1 MYNYGKDYLAV
12 NPIRA
17 HLYVHL
23 LHKYTYLRAL
33 SEGQG
38 SAFANCYAVYEK
50 GKTVAIY
57 HCSIKIISR
66 GKGRSA
72 VACAAYRSGTK
83 LTDLATGKVFD
94 YSNKPGVVFSEV
106 LLPENAPAVFAAD
119 RNILW
124 DAVESKETRSDAQLA
139 REVEVALPCEFTRQE
154 QIDTV
159 REYIMKNFVREGMC
173 ADWVLHDKGD
183 GNPHAHIMLTTRAFT
198 RNGKWADKQKS
209 IYKLDKNGQK
219 IPAIDPTTGQQKI
232 GARGRK
238 MWQRE
243 TVQANDWNDRSKAEE
258 WRAAWAAEC
267 NRRLDR
273 QHQIDH
279 RSYAR
284 QAVEQEPTIHEGYA
298 ARKMEREGRVSDR
311 CEINRETKAL
321 NEQYSRSLEVANGE
335 LYNATSERLRLYRD
349 VIRDLE
355 SESKGLSGA
364 IQQAEDAERALT
376 TPVERC
382 KPWERAKRKE
392 QAEQRENALQKRTEA
407 FAALYE
413 LGCATIEAAKSL
425 LQSILQRIRQLRQEQ
440 AELRADLERLGE
452 ELPIV
457 KHASDLLQ
465 PAASAEQ
472 IGVRE
477 RLQAIRQQREAE
489 RKAHAEWV
497 EQQRRANMQREQP
510 EPERSPQET
519 PDDAAAQQEQKVRSV
534 ADFASRYREK
544 SSLDAADRNLSRVL
558 RYFKAAMEDDDK
570 GAAHRYYEMT
580 AKREQDDREEE
591 R

>member
-1 MYNYGKDYLAV
+1 MTKHKNSAYNYGKDYLAA
-12 NPIRA
+12 NPIKA
-17 HLYVHL
+17 HLYAHL
-23 LHKYTYLRAL
+23 LCKYAYLRAL

-38 SAFANCYAVYEK
+38 SAFANRYAVYEK

-83 LTDLATGKVFD
+83 LTDLATGKIFD
-94 YSNKPGVVFSEV
+94 YSNKSGVVFSEV
-106 LLPENAPAVFAAD
+106 LLPENAPTIFAVD

-124 DAVESKETRSDAQLA
+124 DAVERKETHSAAQLA

-173 ADWVLHDKGD
+173 ADWALHDKGD
-183 GNPHAHIMLTTRAFT
+183 GNPHAHIMLTMRAIKP
-198 RNGKWADKQKS
+198 NGRWAEKS
-209 IYKLDKNGQK
+209 RTIYKLDPNGQK
-219 IPAIDPTTGQQKI
+219 IPVIDPTTGQQKI

-243 TVQANDWNDRSKAEE
+243 TVPANDWNDHSKAEK

-284 QAVEQEPTIHEGYA
+284 QAIEQEPTIHEGYA

-311 CEINRETKAL
+311 CEINRETKTL
-321 NEQYSRSLEVANGE
+321 NEQNSRSLEIANGE

-355 SESKGLSGA
+355 SESKELSGA
-364 IQQAEDAERALT
+364 IQQAEDAEMTLAA
-376 TPVERC
+376 PVERC

-452 ELPIV
+452 ELPVV
-457 KHASDLLQ
+457 KHAADLLQ
-465 PAASAEQ
+465 PAASTEQ

-510 EPERSPQET
+510 ERSPQEP

-534 ADFASRYREK
+534 ADYAAKYRAQNKNNAPKHHRGRSR
-544 SSLDAADRNLSRVL
+544 
-558 RYFKAAMEDDDK
+558 
-570 GAAHRYYEMT
+570 
-580 AKREQDDREEE
+580 
-591 R
+591 

>member
-1 MYNYGKDYLAV
+1 MHTY
-12 NPIRA
+12 
-17 HLYVHL
+17 YVSMHIS
-23 LHKYTYLRAL
+23 AP

-38 SAFANCYAVYEK
+38 SAFANRYAVYEK

-83 LTDLATGKVFD
+83 LTDLATGKIFD
-94 YSNKPGVVFSEV
+94 YSNKSGVVFSEV
-106 LLPENAPAVFAAD
+106 LLPENAPTIFAVD

-124 DAVESKETRSDAQLA
+124 DAVERKETRSDARLA
-139 REVEVALPCEFTRQE
+139 REVEVALPREFTRQE

-173 ADWVLHDKGD
+173 ADWALHDKRD

-198 RNGKWADKQKS
+198 RNGKWAEKS
-209 IYKLDKNGQK
+209 RTIYKLDPNGQK
-219 IPAIDPTTGQQKI
+219 VPLIDPETGEQKV
-232 GARGRK
+232 RVRK
-238 MWQRE
+238 GKGVEKLWQTE
-243 TVQANDWNDRSKAEE
+243 KVPANDWNDHSKAEK

-284 QAVEQEPTIHEGYA
+284 QAIEQEPTIHEGYT

-321 NEQYSRSLEVANGE
+321 NEQNSRSLEIANGE

-355 SESKGLSGA
+355 SESKELSGA
-364 IQQAEDAERALT
+364 IQQAEDAEMTLAA
-376 TPVERC
+376 PVERC

-452 ELPIV
+452 ELPVV
-457 KHASDLLQ
+457 KHAADLLQ
-465 PAASAEQ
+465 PAASTEQ

-510 EPERSPQET
+510 EPERSPQEP
-519 PDDAAAQQEQKVRSV
+519 PDDAAAQQEQEVRSV
-534 ADFASRYREK
+534 ADYAAKYRAQNKNNAPKHHRGRSR
-544 SSLDAADRNLSRVL
+544 
-558 RYFKAAMEDDDK
+558 
-570 GAAHRYYEMT
+570 
-580 AKREQDDREEE
+580 
-591 R
+591 

>member
-1 MYNYGKDYLAV
+1 MTKHKNSAYNYGKDYLAA

-17 HLYVHL
+17 HLYAHL
-23 LHKYTYLRAL
+23 LCKYAYLRAL

-38 SAFANCYAVYEK
+38 SAFANRYAVYEK

-83 LTDLATGKVFD
+83 LTDLATGKIFD
-94 YSNKPGVVFSEV
+94 YSNKSGVVFSEV
-106 LLPENAPAVFAAD
+106 LLPENAPTIFAVD

-124 DAVESKETRSDAQLA
+124 DAVERKETHSAAQLA

-173 ADWVLHDKGD
+173 ADWALHDKGD
-183 GNPHAHIMLTTRAFT
+183 GNPHAHIMLTMRAIKP
-198 RNGKWADKQKS
+198 NGRWAEKS
-209 IYKLDKNGQK
+209 RTIYKLDPNGQK
-219 IPAIDPTTGQQKI
+219 IPVIDPTTGQQKI

-243 TVQANDWNDRSKAEE
+243 TVPANDWNDHSKAEK

-284 QAVEQEPTIHEGYA
+284 QAIEQEPTIHEGYA

-321 NEQYSRSLEVANGE
+321 NEQNSRSLEIANGE

-355 SESKGLSGA
+355 SESKELSGA
-364 IQQAEDAERALT
+364 IQQAEDAEMTLAA
-376 TPVERC
+376 PVERC

-452 ELPIV
+452 ELPVV
-457 KHASDLLQ
+457 KHAADLLQ
-465 PAASAEQ
+465 PAASTEQ
-472 IGVRE
+472 IGMRE

-510 EPERSPQET
+510 ERSPQEP

-534 ADFASRYREK
+534 ADYAAKYRAQNKNNAPKHHRGRSR
-544 SSLDAADRNLSRVL
+544 
-558 RYFKAAMEDDDK
+558 
-570 GAAHRYYEMT
+570 
-580 AKREQDDREEE
+580 
-591 R
+591 

>member
-1 MYNYGKDYLAV
+1 MTKHKNSAYNYGKDYLAA

-17 HLYVHL
+17 HLYAHL
-23 LHKYTYLRAL
+23 LCKYAYLRAL

-38 SAFANCYAVYEK
+38 SAFANRYAVYEK

-83 LTDLATGKVFD
+83 LTDLATGKIFD
-94 YSNKPGVVFSEV
+94 YSNKSGVVFSEV
-106 LLPENAPAVFAAD
+106 LLPENAPTIFAVD

-124 DAVESKETRSDAQLA
+124 DAVERKETHSAAQLA

-173 ADWVLHDKGD
+173 ADWAMHDKGD
-183 GNPHAHIMLTTRAFT
+183 GNPHAHIMLTMRAIKP
-198 RNGKWADKQKS
+198 NGRWAEKS
-209 IYKLDKNGQK
+209 RTIYKLDPNGQK
-219 IPAIDPTTGQQKI
+219 IPVIDPTTGQQKI

-243 TVQANDWNDRSKAEE
+243 TVPANDWNDHSKAEK

-284 QAVEQEPTIHEGYA
+284 QAIEQEPTIHEGYA

-321 NEQYSRSLEVANGE
+321 NEQNSRSLEIANGE

-355 SESKGLSGA
+355 SESKELSGA
-364 IQQAEDAERALT
+364 IQQAEDAEMTLAA
-376 TPVERC
+376 PVERC

-452 ELPIV
+452 ELPVV
-457 KHASDLLQ
+457 KHAADLLQ
-465 PAASAEQ
+465 PAASTEQ

-510 EPERSPQET
+510 ERSPQEP

-534 ADFASRYREK
+534 ADYAAKYRAQNKNNAPKHHRGRSR
-544 SSLDAADRNLSRVL
+544 
-558 RYFKAAMEDDDK
+558 
-570 GAAHRYYEMT
+570 
-580 AKREQDDREEE
+580 
-591 R
+591 

>member
-1 MYNYGKDYLAV
+1 MTKHKNSAYNYGKDYLAA

-17 HLYVHL
+17 HLYAHL
-23 LHKYTYLRAL
+23 LCKYAYLRAL

-38 SAFANCYAVYEK
+38 SAFANRYAVYEK

-83 LTDLATGKVFD
+83 LTDLATGKIFD
-94 YSNKPGVVFSEV
+94 YSNKSGVVFSEV
-106 LLPENAPAVFAAD
+106 LLPENAPTIFAVD

-124 DAVESKETRSDAQLA
+124 DAVERKETHSAAQLA

-173 ADWVLHDKGD
+173 ADWALHNKGD
-183 GNPHAHIMLTTRAFT
+183 GNPHAHIMLTMRAIKP
-198 RNGKWADKQKS
+198 NGRWAEKS
-209 IYKLDKNGQK
+209 RTIYKLDPNGQK
-219 IPAIDPTTGQQKI
+219 IPVIDPTTGQQKI

-243 TVQANDWNDRSKAEE
+243 TVPANDWNDHSKAEK

-284 QAVEQEPTIHEGYA
+284 QAIEQEPTIHEGYA

-321 NEQYSRSLEVANGE
+321 NEQNSRSLEIANGE

-355 SESKGLSGA
+355 SESKELSGA
-364 IQQAEDAERALT
+364 IQQAEDAEMTLAA
-376 TPVERC
+376 PVERC

-452 ELPIV
+452 ELPVV
-457 KHASDLLQ
+457 KHAADLLQ
-465 PAASAEQ
+465 PAASTEQ

-510 EPERSPQET
+510 ERSPQEP

-534 ADFASRYREK
+534 ADYAAKYRAQNKNNAPKHHRGRSR
-544 SSLDAADRNLSRVL
+544 
-558 RYFKAAMEDDDK
+558 
-570 GAAHRYYEMT
+570 
-580 AKREQDDREEE
+580 
-591 R
+591 

>member
-1 MYNYGKDYLAV
+1 M
-12 NPIRA
+12 
-17 HLYVHL
+17 
-23 LHKYTYLRAL
+23 
-33 SEGQG
+33 
-38 SAFANCYAVYEK
+38 
-50 GKTVAIY
+50 AIY

-83 LTDLATGKVFD
+83 LTDLATGKIFD

-106 LLPENAPAVFAAD
+106 LLPENAPAAFAVD

-124 DAVESKETRSDAQLA
+124 DAVERKETRSDARLA
-139 REVEVALPCEFTRQE
+139 REVEVALPREFTRQE

-159 REYIMKNFVREGMC
+159 REYIIKNFVREGMC
-173 ADWVLHDKGD
+173 ADWALHDKRD

-198 RNGKWADKQKS
+198 RNGKWAEKS
-209 IYKLDKNGQK
+209 RTIYKLDPNGQK
-219 IPAIDPTTGQQKI
+219 VPLIDPETGEQKV
-232 GARGRK
+232 RVRK
-238 MWQRE
+238 GKGVEKLWQTE
-243 TVQANDWNDRSKAEE
+243 KVPANDWNDRSKAEE
-258 WRAAWAAEC
+258 WRAAWATEC

-298 ARKMEREGRVSDR
+298 ARKMESEGRVSDR

-321 NEQYSRSLEVANGE
+321 NEQHTRSLEVANGE
-335 LYNATSERLRLYRD
+335 LYNAASEHLRLYRD

-355 SESKGLSGA
+355 SESKELSGA
-364 IQQAEDAERALT
+364 IQQAEDAERALSA
-376 TPVERC
+376 PVERC

-465 PAASAEQ
+465 PAASAKQ

>member
-1 MYNYGKDYLAV
+1 MTKHKNSEYNYGKDYLAA

-17 HLYVHL
+17 HLYAHL
-23 LHKYTYLRAL
+23 LCKYAYLRAL

-38 SAFANCYAVYEK
+38 SAFANRYAVYEK

-83 LTDLATGKVFD
+83 LTDLATGKIFD
-94 YSNKPGVVFSEV
+94 YSNKSGVVFSEV
-106 LLPENAPAVFAAD
+106 LLPENAPTIFAVD

-124 DAVESKETRSDAQLA
+124 DAVERKETHSAAQLA

-173 ADWVLHDKGD
+173 ADWALHDKGD
-183 GNPHAHIMLTTRAFT
+183 GNPHAHIMLTMRAIKP
-198 RNGKWADKQKS
+198 NGRWAEKS
-209 IYKLDKNGQK
+209 RTIYKLDPNGQK
-219 IPAIDPTTGQQKI
+219 IPVIDPTTGQQKI

-243 TVQANDWNDRSKAEE
+243 TVPANDWNDHSKAEK

-284 QAVEQEPTIHEGYA
+284 QAIEQEPTIHEGYA

-321 NEQYSRSLEVANGE
+321 NEQNSRSLEIANGE

-355 SESKGLSGA
+355 SESKELSGA
-364 IQQAEDAERALT
+364 IQQAEDAEMTLAA
-376 TPVERC
+376 PVERC

-452 ELPIV
+452 ELPVV
-457 KHASDLLQ
+457 KHAADLLQ
-465 PAASAEQ
+465 PAASTEQ

-510 EPERSPQET
+510 ERSPQEP

-534 ADFASRYREK
+534 ADYAAKYRAQNKNNAPKHHRGRSR
-544 SSLDAADRNLSRVL
+544 
-558 RYFKAAMEDDDK
+558 
-570 GAAHRYYEMT
+570 
-580 AKREQDDREEE
+580 
-591 R
+591 

>member
-1 MYNYGKDYLAV
+1 MTKHKNSAYNYGKDYLAA

-17 HLYVHL
+17 HLYAHL
-23 LHKYTYLRAL
+23 LCKYAYLRAL

-38 SAFANCYAVYEK
+38 SAFANRYAVYEK

-83 LTDLATGKVFD
+83 LTDLATGKIFD
-94 YSNKPGVVFSEV
+94 YSNKSGVVFSEV
-106 LLPENAPAVFAAD
+106 LLPENAPTIFAVD

-124 DAVESKETRSDAQLA
+124 DAVERKETHSAAQLA

-173 ADWVLHDKGD
+173 ADWALHDKGD
-183 GNPHAHIMLTTRAFT
+183 GNPHAHIMLTMRAIKP
-198 RNGKWADKQKS
+198 NGRWAEKS
-209 IYKLDKNGQK
+209 RTIYKLDPNGQK
-219 IPAIDPTTGQQKI
+219 IPVIDPTTGQQKI

-243 TVQANDWNDRSKAEE
+243 TVPANDWNDHSKAEK

-284 QAVEQEPTIHEGYA
+284 QAIEQEPTIHEGYA

-321 NEQYSRSLEVANGE
+321 NEQNSRSLEIANGE

-355 SESKGLSGA
+355 SESKELSGA
-364 IQQAEDAERALT
+364 IQQAEDAEMTLAA
-376 TPVERC
+376 PVERC

-452 ELPIV
+452 ELPVV
-457 KHASDLLQ
+457 KHAADLLQ
-465 PAASAEQ
+465 PAASTEQ

-510 EPERSPQET
+510 ERSPQEP
-519 PDDAAAQQEQKVRSV
+519 PDDAAAQQEQEVRSV
-534 ADFASRYREK
+534 ADYAAKYRAQNKNNAPKHHRGRSR
-544 SSLDAADRNLSRVL
+544 
-558 RYFKAAMEDDDK
+558 
-570 GAAHRYYEMT
+570 
-580 AKREQDDREEE
+580 
-591 R
+591 

>member
-1 MYNYGKDYLAV
+1 MTKHKNSAYNYGKDYLAA

-17 HLYVHL
+17 HLYAHL
-23 LHKYTYLRAL
+23 LCKYAYLRAL

-38 SAFANCYAVYEK
+38 SAFANRYAVYEK

-83 LTDLATGKVFD
+83 LTDLATGKIFD
-94 YSNKPGVVFSEV
+94 YSNKSGVVFSEV
-106 LLPENAPAVFAAD
+106 LLPENAPTIFAVD

-124 DAVESKETRSDAQLA
+124 DAVERKETHSAAQLA

-173 ADWVLHDKGD
+173 ADWALHDKGD
-183 GNPHAHIMLTTRAFT
+183 GNPHAHIMLTMRAIKP
-198 RNGKWADKQKS
+198 NGRWAEKS
-209 IYKLDKNGQK
+209 RTIYKLDPNGQK
-219 IPAIDPTTGQQKI
+219 IPVIDPTTGQQKI

-243 TVQANDWNDRSKAEE
+243 TVPANDWNDHSKAEK

-284 QAVEQEPTIHEGYA
+284 QAIEQEPTIHEGYA

-311 CEINRETKAL
+311 CEINRETKTL
-321 NEQYSRSLEVANGE
+321 NEQNSRSLEIANGE

-355 SESKGLSGA
+355 SESKELSGA
-364 IQQAEDAERALT
+364 IQQAEDAEMTLAA
-376 TPVERC
+376 PVERC

-452 ELPIV
+452 ELPVV
-457 KHASDLLQ
+457 KHAADLLQ
-465 PAASAEQ
+465 PAAATEQ

-510 EPERSPQET
+510 ERSPQEP

-534 ADFASRYREK
+534 ADYAAKYRAQNKNNAPKHHRGRSR
-544 SSLDAADRNLSRVL
+544 
-558 RYFKAAMEDDDK
+558 
-570 GAAHRYYEMT
+570 
-580 AKREQDDREEE
+580 
-591 R
+591 

>member
-1 MYNYGKDYLAV
+1 
-12 NPIRA
+12 
-17 HLYVHL
+17 
-23 LHKYTYLRAL
+23 LRAL

-38 SAFANCYAVYEK
+38 SAFANRYAVYEK

-83 LTDLATGKVFD
+83 LTDLATGKIFD

-106 LLPENAPAVFAAD
+106 LLPENAPAAFAVD

-124 DAVESKETRSDAQLA
+124 DAVERKETRSDARLA
-139 REVEVALPCEFTRQE
+139 REVEVALPREFTRQE

-159 REYIMKNFVREGMC
+159 REYIIKNFVREGMC
-173 ADWVLHDKGD
+173 ADWALHDKRD

-198 RNGKWADKQKS
+198 RNGKWAEKS
-209 IYKLDKNGQK
+209 RTIYKLDPNGQK
-219 IPAIDPTTGQQKI
+219 VPLIDPETGEQKV
-232 GARGRK
+232 RVRK
-238 MWQRE
+238 GKGVEKLWQTE
-243 TVQANDWNDRSKAEE
+243 KVPANDWNDRSKAEE
-258 WRAAWAAEC
+258 WRAAWATEC

-298 ARKMEREGRVSDR
+298 ARKMESEGRVSDR

-321 NEQYSRSLEVANGE
+321 NEQHTRSLEVANGE
-335 LYNATSERLRLYRD
+335 LYNAASEHLRLYRD

-355 SESKGLSGA
+355 SESKELSGA
-364 IQQAEDAERALT
+364 IQQAEDAERALSA
-376 TPVERC
+376 PVERC

>member
-1 MYNYGKDYLAV
+1 M
-12 NPIRA
+12 
-17 HLYVHL
+17 
-23 LHKYTYLRAL
+23 
-33 SEGQG
+33 
-38 SAFANCYAVYEK
+38 
-50 GKTVAIY
+50 AIY

-106 LLPENAPAVFAAD
+106 LLPENAPAIFAVD

-124 DAVESKETRSDAQLA
+124 DAVERKETHSAAQLA

-159 REYIMKNFVREGMC
+159 REYIMKNFVHEGMC
-173 ADWVLHDKGD
+173 VDWALHDRGD
-183 GNPHAHIMLTTRAFT
+183 GNPHAHIMLTMRAIKP
-198 RNGKWADKQKS
+198 NGKWAEKS
-209 IYKLDKNGQK
+209 RTIYKLDPNGQK
-219 IPAIDPTTGQQKI
+219 IPLIDPETGEQKV
-232 GARGRK
+232 RVRK
-238 MWQRE
+238 GKGVEKLWQTE
-243 TVQANDWNDRSKAEE
+243 KVPANDWNDRSKAEE
-258 WRAAWAAEC
+258 WRAAWAEEC
-267 NRRLDR
+267 NRRLDQ

-321 NEQYSRSLEVANGE
+321 NEQHSRSLEVANGE

-355 SESKGLSGA
+355 SESKELSVA
-364 IQQAEDAERALT
+364 IQQAEDAETALAA
-376 TPVERC
+376 PVERC

-392 QAEQRENALQKRTEA
+392 QQAEQRENALQKRTEA
-407 FAALYE
+407 FTALYE
-413 LGCATIEAAKSL
+413 FGCATIEAAKSL

-452 ELPIV
+452 ELPAV
-457 KHASDLLQ
+457 KHAADLLQ
-465 PAASAEQ
+465 PAAAVEQ

-510 EPERSPQET
+510 ELERSPQET
-519 PDDAAAQQEQKVRSV
+519 LDDAAAQQEQEVRSV
-534 ADFASRYREK
+534 ADFAAKYRAQNKNSAPKHHRGRSR
-544 SSLDAADRNLSRVL
+544 
-558 RYFKAAMEDDDK
+558 
-570 GAAHRYYEMT
+570 
-580 AKREQDDREEE
+580 
-591 R
+591 

>member
-1 MYNYGKDYLAV
+1 MTKHKNSAYNYGKDYLAA

-17 HLYVHL
+17 HLYAHL
-23 LHKYTYLRAL
+23 LCKYAYLRAL

-38 SAFANCYAVYEK
+38 SAFANRYAVYEK

-83 LTDLATGKVFD
+83 LTDLATGKIFD
-94 YSNKPGVVFSEV
+94 YSNKSGVVFSEV
-106 LLPENAPAVFAAD
+106 LLPENAPTIFAVD

-124 DAVESKETRSDAQLA
+124 DAVERKETHSAAQLA

-173 ADWVLHDKGD
+173 ADWALHDKGD
-183 GNPHAHIMLTTRAFT
+183 GNPHAHIMLTMRAIKP
-198 RNGKWADKQKS
+198 NGRWAEKS
-209 IYKLDKNGQK
+209 RTIYKLDPNGQK
-219 IPAIDPTTGQQKI
+219 IPVIDPTTGQQKI

-243 TVQANDWNDRSKAEE
+243 TVPANDWNDHSKAEK

-284 QAVEQEPTIHEGYA
+284 QAIEQEPTIHEGYA

-321 NEQYSRSLEVANGE
+321 NEQNSRSLEIANGE

-355 SESKGLSGA
+355 SESKELSGA
-364 IQQAEDAERALT
+364 IQQAEDAEMTLAA
-376 TPVERC
+376 PVERC

-452 ELPIV
+452 ELPVV
-457 KHASDLLQ
+457 KHAADLLQ
-465 PAASAEQ
+465 PAASTEQ

-477 RLQAIRQQREAE
+477 RLQAIWQQREAE

-510 EPERSPQET
+510 ERSPQEP

-534 ADFASRYREK
+534 ADYAAKYRAQNKNNAPKHHRGRSR
-544 SSLDAADRNLSRVL
+544 
-558 RYFKAAMEDDDK
+558 
-570 GAAHRYYEMT
+570 
-580 AKREQDDREEE
+580 
-591 R
+591 

>member
-1 MYNYGKDYLAV
+1 MTKHKNSAYNHGKDYLAA
-12 NPIRA
+12 NPIKA
-17 HLYVHL
+17 HLYAHL
-23 LHKYTYLRAL
+23 LRKYAYLRAL

-38 SAFANCYAVYEK
+38 SAFANRYAVYKK

-83 LTDLATGKVFD
+83 LTDLATGKIFD
-94 YSNKPGVVFSEV
+94 YSNKSGVVFFEV
-106 LLPENAPAVFAAD
+106 LLPENAPTIFAVD

-124 DAVESKETRSDAQLA
+124 DAVERKETHSAAQLA

-173 ADWVLHDKGD
+173 ADWALHDKGD
-183 GNPHAHIMLTTRAFT
+183 GNPHAHIMLTMRAIKP
-198 RNGKWADKQKS
+198 NGRWAEKS
-209 IYKLDKNGQK
+209 RTIYKLDPNGQK
-219 IPAIDPTTGQQKI
+219 IPVIDPTTGQQKI

-243 TVQANDWNDRSKAEE
+243 TVPANDWNDHSKAEK

-321 NEQYSRSLEVANGE
+321 NEQHTRSLEVANGE

-355 SESKGLSGA
+355 SESKELSGA
-364 IQQAEDAERALT
+364 IQQVEDAEMALAA
-376 TPVERC
+376 PVERC

-392 QAEQRENALQKRTEA
+392 QQAEQRENALQKRTEA

-510 EPERSPQET
+510 EPERSPQEP
-519 PDDAAAQQEQKVRSV
+519 PDDAAAQQEQEVRSV
-534 ADFASRYREK
+534 ADYAAKYRAQNKNNAPKHHRGRSR
-544 SSLDAADRNLSRVL
+544 
-558 RYFKAAMEDDDK
+558 
-570 GAAHRYYEMT
+570 
-580 AKREQDDREEE
+580 
-591 R
+591 

>member
-1 MYNYGKDYLAV
+1 MTKHKNSAYNYGKDYLAA

-17 HLYVHL
+17 HLYAHL
-23 LHKYTYLRAL
+23 LCKYAYLRAL

-38 SAFANCYAVYEK
+38 SAFANRYAVYEK

-83 LTDLATGKVFD
+83 LTDLATGKIFD
-94 YSNKPGVVFSEV
+94 YSNKSGVVFSEV
-106 LLPENAPAVFAAD
+106 LLPENAPTIFAVD

-124 DAVESKETRSDAQLA
+124 DAVERKETHSAAQLA

-173 ADWVLHDKGD
+173 ADWALHDKGD
-183 GNPHAHIMLTTRAFT
+183 GNPHAHIMLTMRAIKP
-198 RNGKWADKQKS
+198 NGRWAEKS
-209 IYKLDKNGQK
+209 RTIYKLDPNGQK
-219 IPAIDPTTGQQKI
+219 IPVIDPTTGQQKI

-243 TVQANDWNDRSKAEE
+243 TVPANDWNDHSKAEK

-284 QAVEQEPTIHEGYA
+284 QAIEQEPTIHEGYA

-321 NEQYSRSLEVANGE
+321 NEQNSRSLEIANGE

-355 SESKGLSGA
+355 SESKELSEA
-364 IQQAEDAERALT
+364 IQQAEDAEMTLAA
-376 TPVERC
+376 PVERC

-452 ELPIV
+452 ELPVV
-457 KHASDLLQ
+457 KHAADLLQ
-465 PAASAEQ
+465 PAASTEQ

-510 EPERSPQET
+510 ERSPQEP

-534 ADFASRYREK
+534 ADYAAKYRAQNKNNAPKHHRGRSR
-544 SSLDAADRNLSRVL
+544 
-558 RYFKAAMEDDDK
+558 
-570 GAAHRYYEMT
+570 
-580 AKREQDDREEE
+580 
-591 R
+591 

>member
-1 MYNYGKDYLAV
+1 MTKHKNSAYNHGKDYLAA

-17 HLYVHL
+17 HLYAHL
-23 LHKYTYLRAL
+23 LRKYAYLRAL

-38 SAFANCYAVYEK
+38 SAFANRYAVYEK

-83 LTDLATGKVFD
+83 LTDLATGKIFD
-94 YSNKPGVVFSEV
+94 YSNKSGVVFFEV
-106 LLPENAPAVFAAD
+106 LLPENAPTIFAVD

-124 DAVESKETRSDAQLA
+124 DAVERKETHSAAQLA

-173 ADWVLHDKGD
+173 ADWALHDKGD
-183 GNPHAHIMLTTRAFT
+183 GNPHAHIMLTMRAIKP
-198 RNGKWADKQKS
+198 NGRWAEKS
-209 IYKLDKNGQK
+209 RTIYKLDPNGQK
-219 IPAIDPTTGQQKI
+219 IPVIDPTTGQQKI

-243 TVQANDWNDRSKAEE
+243 TVPANDWNDHSKAEK

-321 NEQYSRSLEVANGE
+321 NEQHTRSLEVANGE
-335 LYNATSERLRLYRD
+335 LYNATSEHLRLYRD

-355 SESKGLSGA
+355 SESKELSEA
-364 IQQAEDAERALT
+364 IQQVEDAEMALAA
-376 TPVERC
+376 PVERC

-392 QAEQRENALQKRTEA
+392 QQAEQRENALQKRTEA

-510 EPERSPQET
+510 EPERSPQEP
-519 PDDAAAQQEQKVRSV
+519 PDDAAAQQEQEVRSV
-534 ADFASRYREK
+534 ADYAAKYRAQNKNNAPKHHRGRSR
-544 SSLDAADRNLSRVL
+544 
-558 RYFKAAMEDDDK
+558 
-570 GAAHRYYEMT
+570 
-580 AKREQDDREEE
+580 
-591 R
+591 

>member
-1 MYNYGKDYLAV
+1 MTKHKNSAYNYGKDYLAA

-17 HLYVHL
+17 HLYAHL
-23 LHKYTYLRAL
+23 ICKYAYLRAL

-38 SAFANCYAVYEK
+38 SAFANRYAVYEK

-83 LTDLATGKVFD
+83 LTDLATGKIFD
-94 YSNKPGVVFSEV
+94 YSNKSGVVFSEV
-106 LLPENAPAVFAAD
+106 LLPENAPTIFAVD

-124 DAVESKETRSDAQLA
+124 DAVERKETHSAAQLA

-173 ADWVLHDKGD
+173 ADWALHDKGD
-183 GNPHAHIMLTTRAFT
+183 GNPHAHIMLTMRAIKP
-198 RNGKWADKQKS
+198 NGRWAEKS
-209 IYKLDKNGQK
+209 RTIYKLDPNGQK
-219 IPAIDPTTGQQKI
+219 IPVIDPTTGQQKI

-243 TVQANDWNDRSKAEE
+243 TVPANDWNDHSKAEK

-284 QAVEQEPTIHEGYA
+284 QAIEQEPTIHEGYA

-321 NEQYSRSLEVANGE
+321 NEQNSRSLEIANGE

-355 SESKGLSGA
+355 SESKELSGA
-364 IQQAEDAERALT
+364 IQQAEDAEMTLAA
-376 TPVERC
+376 PVERC

-452 ELPIV
+452 ELPVV
-457 KHASDLLQ
+457 KYAADLLQ
-465 PAASAEQ
+465 PAASTEQ

-510 EPERSPQET
+510 ERSPQEP

-534 ADFASRYREK
+534 ADYAAKYRAQNKNNAPKHHRGRSR
-544 SSLDAADRNLSRVL
+544 
-558 RYFKAAMEDDDK
+558 
-570 GAAHRYYEMT
+570 
-580 AKREQDDREEE
+580 
-591 R
+591 

>member
-1 MYNYGKDYLAV
+1 MTKHKNSAYNYGKDYLAA

-17 HLYVHL
+17 HLYAHL
-23 LHKYTYLRAL
+23 LCKYAYLRAL

-38 SAFANCYAVYEK
+38 SAFANRYAVYEK
-50 GKTVAIY
+50 GKPVAIY

-83 LTDLATGKVFD
+83 LTDLATGKIFD
-94 YSNKPGVVFSEV
+94 YSNKSGVVFSEV
-106 LLPENAPAVFAAD
+106 LLPENAPTIFAVD

-124 DAVESKETRSDAQLA
+124 DAVERKETHSAAQLA

-173 ADWVLHDKGD
+173 ADWALHDKGD
-183 GNPHAHIMLTTRAFT
+183 GNPHAHIMLTMRAIKP
-198 RNGKWADKQKS
+198 NGRWAEKS
-209 IYKLDKNGQK
+209 RTIYKLDPNGQK
-219 IPAIDPTTGQQKI
+219 IPVIDPTTGQQKI

-243 TVQANDWNDRSKAEE
+243 TVPANDWNDHSKAEK

-284 QAVEQEPTIHEGYA
+284 QAIEQEPTIHEGYA

-321 NEQYSRSLEVANGE
+321 NEQNSRSLEIANGE

-355 SESKGLSGA
+355 SESKELSGA
-364 IQQAEDAERALT
+364 IQQAEDAEMTLAA
-376 TPVERC
+376 PVERC

-452 ELPIV
+452 ELPVV
-457 KHASDLLQ
+457 KHAADLLQ
-465 PAASAEQ
+465 PTASAEQ
-472 IGVRE
+472 ISVRE

-489 RKAHAEWV
+489 RKAHAKWV

-510 EPERSPQET
+510 ERSPQEP
-519 PDDAAAQQEQKVRSV
+519 PDDAAAQQEQEVRSV
-534 ADFASRYREK
+534 ADYAAKYRAQNKNNAPKHHRGRSR
-544 SSLDAADRNLSRVL
+544 
-558 RYFKAAMEDDDK
+558 
-570 GAAHRYYEMT
+570 
-580 AKREQDDREEE
+580 
-591 R
+591 

>member
-1 MYNYGKDYLAV
+1 M
-12 NPIRA
+12 
-17 HLYVHL
+17 
-23 LHKYTYLRAL
+23 RAL

-38 SAFANCYAVYEK
+38 SAFANRYAVYEK

-83 LTDLATGKVFD
+83 LTDLATGKIFD

-106 LLPENAPAVFAAD
+106 LLPENAPAAFAVD

-124 DAVESKETRSDAQLA
+124 DAVERKETRSDARLA
-139 REVEVALPCEFTRQE
+139 REVEVALPREFTRQE

-159 REYIMKNFVREGMC
+159 REYIIKNFVREGMC
-173 ADWVLHDKGD
+173 ADWALHDKRD

-198 RNGKWADKQKS
+198 RNGKWAEKS
-209 IYKLDKNGQK
+209 RTIYKLDPNGQK
-219 IPAIDPTTGQQKI
+219 VPLIDPETGEQKV
-232 GARGRK
+232 RVRK
-238 MWQRE
+238 GKGVENLWQTE
-243 TVQANDWNDRSKAEE
+243 KVPANDWNDRSKAEE
-258 WRAAWAAEC
+258 WRAAWATEC

-298 ARKMEREGRVSDR
+298 ARKMESEGRVSDR

-321 NEQYSRSLEVANGE
+321 NEQHTRSLEVANGE
-335 LYNATSERLRLYRD
+335 LYNAASEHLRLYRD

-355 SESKGLSGA
+355 SESKELSGA
-364 IQQAEDAERALT
+364 IQQAEDAERALSA
-376 TPVERC
+376 PVERC

-392 QAEQRENALQKRTEA
+392 QAEQRENALQERTEA

-580 AKREQDDREEE
+580 AKREQDDRKEE

>member
-1 MYNYGKDYLAV
+1 M
-12 NPIRA
+12 
-17 HLYVHL
+17 
-23 LHKYTYLRAL
+23 
-33 SEGQG
+33 
-38 SAFANCYAVYEK
+38 
-50 GKTVAIY
+50 AIY

-83 LTDLATGKVFD
+83 LTDLATGKIFD

-106 LLPENAPAVFAAD
+106 LLPENAPAAFAVD

-124 DAVESKETRSDAQLA
+124 DAVERKETRSDARLA
-139 REVEVALPCEFTRQE
+139 REVEVALPREFTRQE

-173 ADWVLHDKGD
+173 ADWALHDKRD

-198 RNGKWADKQKS
+198 RNGKWAEKS
-209 IYKLDKNGQK
+209 RTIYKLDPNGQK
-219 IPAIDPTTGQQKI
+219 VPLIDPETGEQKV
-232 GARGRK
+232 RVRK
-238 MWQRE
+238 GKGVEKLWQTE
-243 TVQANDWNDRSKAEE
+243 KVPANDWNDRSKAEE
-258 WRAAWAAEC
+258 WRAAWATEC

-321 NEQYSRSLEVANGE
+321 NEQHTRSLEVANGE
-335 LYNATSERLRLYRD
+335 LYNATSEHLRLYRD

-355 SESKGLSGA
+355 SESKELSGA

-519 PDDAAAQQEQKVRSV
+519 PADDAAAQQEQKVRSV
-534 ADFASRYREK
+534 ADYVAKYCAQNKNNAPKHHRGRSR
-544 SSLDAADRNLSRVL
+544 
-558 RYFKAAMEDDDK
+558 
-570 GAAHRYYEMT
+570 
-580 AKREQDDREEE
+580 
-591 R
+591 

>member
-1 MYNYGKDYLAV
+1 M
-12 NPIRA
+12 
-17 HLYVHL
+17 
-23 LHKYTYLRAL
+23 
-33 SEGQG
+33 
-38 SAFANCYAVYEK
+38 
-50 GKTVAIY
+50 AIY

-106 LLPENAPAVFAAD
+106 LLPENAPAIFAVD

-124 DAVESKETRSDAQLA
+124 DAVERKETHSAAQLA

-159 REYIMKNFVREGMC
+159 REYIMKNFVHEGMC
-173 ADWVLHDKGD
+173 ADWALHDRGD
-183 GNPHAHIMLTTRAFT
+183 GNPHAHIMLTMRAIKP
-198 RNGKWADKQKS
+198 NGKWAEKS
-209 IYKLDKNGQK
+209 RTIYKLDPNGQK
-219 IPAIDPTTGQQKI
+219 IPLIDPETGEQKV
-232 GARGRK
+232 RVRK
-238 MWQRE
+238 GKGVEKLWQTE
-243 TVQANDWNDRSKAEE
+243 KVPANDWNDRSKAEE
-258 WRAAWAAEC
+258 WRAAWAEEC
-267 NRRLDR
+267 NRRLDQ

-321 NEQYSRSLEVANGE
+321 NEQHSRSLEVANGE

-355 SESKGLSGA
+355 SESKELSVA
-364 IQQAEDAERALT
+364 IQQAEDAETALAA
-376 TPVERC
+376 PVERC
-382 KPWERAKRKE
+382 KPWERVKRKE
-392 QAEQRENALQKRTEA
+392 QAEQHENTLQKRTEA
-407 FAALYE
+407 FAVLYE
-413 LGCATIEAAKSL
+413 FGCATIEAAKSL

-452 ELPIV
+452 ELPVV
-457 KHASDLLQ
+457 KYAADLLQ
-465 PAASAEQ
+465 SAASTKQ

-477 RLQAIRQQREAE
+477 RLQVIRQ
-489 RKAHAEWV
+489 
-497 EQQRRANMQREQP
+497 QREQP

-519 PDDAAAQQEQKVRSV
+519 LDGTAAQQEQEVRSV
-534 ADFASRYREK
+534 ADYAAKYRAQNKNSAPKHHRGRSR
-544 SSLDAADRNLSRVL
+544 
-558 RYFKAAMEDDDK
+558 
-570 GAAHRYYEMT
+570 
-580 AKREQDDREEE
+580 
-591 R
+591 

>member
-1 MYNYGKDYLAV
+1 M
-12 NPIRA
+12 
-17 HLYVHL
+17 
-23 LHKYTYLRAL
+23 RAL

-38 SAFANCYAVYEK
+38 SAFANRYAVYEK

-83 LTDLATGKVFD
+83 LTDLATGKIFD

-106 LLPENAPAVFAAD
+106 LLPENAPAAFAVD

-124 DAVESKETRSDAQLA
+124 DAVERKETRSDARLA
-139 REVEVALPCEFTRQE
+139 REVEVALPREFTRQE

-159 REYIMKNFVREGMC
+159 REYIIKNFVREGMC
-173 ADWVLHDKGD
+173 ADWALHDKRD

-198 RNGKWADKQKS
+198 RNGKWAEKS
-209 IYKLDKNGQK
+209 RTIYKLDPNGQK
-219 IPAIDPTTGQQKI
+219 VPLIDPETGEQKV
-232 GARGRK
+232 RVRK
-238 MWQRE
+238 GKGVEKLWQTE
-243 TVQANDWNDRSKAEE
+243 KVPANDWNDRSKAEE
-258 WRAAWAAEC
+258 WRAAWATEC

-298 ARKMEREGRVSDR
+298 ARKMESEGRVSDR

-321 NEQYSRSLEVANGE
+321 NEQHTRSLEVANGE
-335 LYNATSERLRLYRD
+335 LYNAASEHLRLYRD

-355 SESKGLSGA
+355 SESKELSGA
-364 IQQAEDAERALT
+364 IQQAEDAERALSA
-376 TPVERC
+376 PVERC

-465 PAASAEQ
+465 PAASVEQ

-519 PDDAAAQQEQKVRSV
+519 PDDAAAQQEQKVSSV

-558 RYFKAAMEDDDK
+558 RYFRAAIEDDNK
-570 GAAHRYYEMT
+570 GAARRYYEMT
-580 AKREQDDREEE
+580 AKRERDDREEE

>member
-1 MYNYGKDYLAV
+1 MLTLYIVSYLLTKHKNSAYNHGKDYIAA
-12 NPIRA
+12 NPIRVHLYA
-17 HLYVHL
+17 HLL
-23 LHKYTYLRAL
+23 RKYTYSRAL

-38 SAFANCYAVYEK
+38 SAFANRYAVYEK

-106 LLPENAPAVFAAD
+106 LLPENAPAIFAVD

-124 DAVESKETRSDAQLA
+124 DAVERKETHSAAQLA

-173 ADWVLHDKGD
+173 ADWALHDKGD
-183 GNPHAHIMLTTRAFT
+183 GNPHAHIMLTMRAIKT
-198 RNGKWADKQKS
+198 NGRWAEKS
-209 IYKLDKNGQK
+209 RTIYKLDPNGQK
-219 IPAIDPTTGQQKI
+219 IPVIDPTTGQQKI

-243 TVQANDWNDRSKAEE
+243 TVPANDWNDRSKAEE

-298 ARKMEREGRVSDR
+298 ARKMEREGRVSNR
-311 CEINRETKAL
+311 CEINRETKLL
-321 NEQYSRSLEVANGE
+321 NEQHSRRLEVANGE

-355 SESKGLSGA
+355 SESKELSVA
-364 IQQAEDAERALT
+364 IQQAEDAETALAA
-376 TPVERC
+376 PVERC
-382 KPWERAKRKE
+382 KSWERAKRKE
-392 QAEQRENALQKRTEA
+392 QAEQHENALQKRTEA

-413 LGCATIEAAKSL
+413 FGCATIEAAKSL

-452 ELPIV
+452 ELPVV
-457 KHASDLLQ
+457 KRAEDLLQ
-465 PAASAEQ
+465 PAASTKQ

-477 RLQAIRQQREAE
+477 RLQAIRQQRE
-489 RKAHAEWV
+489 
-497 EQQRRANMQREQP
+497 Q
-510 EPERSPQET
+510 PERSPQKT
-519 PDDAAAQQEQKVRSV
+519 FDDAAAQQEQEVRSV
-534 ADFASRYREK
+534 ADYAAKYRAQNKNSAPKHHRGRSR
-544 SSLDAADRNLSRVL
+544 
-558 RYFKAAMEDDDK
+558 
-570 GAAHRYYEMT
+570 
-580 AKREQDDREEE
+580 
-591 R
+591 

>member
-1 MYNYGKDYLAV
+1 MTKHKNSAYNYGKDYLAA

-17 HLYVHL
+17 HLYAHL
-23 LHKYTYLRAL
+23 LCKYAYLRAL

-38 SAFANCYAVYEK
+38 SAFANRYAVYEK

-83 LTDLATGKVFD
+83 LTDLATGKIFD
-94 YSNKPGVVFSEV
+94 YSNKSGVVFSEV
-106 LLPENAPAVFAAD
+106 LLPENAPTIFAVD

-124 DAVESKETRSDAQLA
+124 DAVERKETHSAAQLA

-173 ADWVLHDKGD
+173 ADWALHDKGD
-183 GNPHAHIMLTTRAFT
+183 GNPHAHIMLTMRAIKP
-198 RNGKWADKQKS
+198 NGRWAEKS
-209 IYKLDKNGQK
+209 RTIYKLDPNGQK
-219 IPAIDPTTGQQKI
+219 IPVIDPTTGQQKI

-243 TVQANDWNDRSKAEE
+243 TVPANDWNDHSKAEK

-284 QAVEQEPTIHEGYA
+284 QAIEQEPTIHEGYA

-311 CEINRETKAL
+311 CEINRETKTL
-321 NEQYSRSLEVANGE
+321 NEQNSRSLEIANGE

-355 SESKGLSGA
+355 SESKELSGA
-364 IQQAEDAERALT
+364 IQQAEDAEMTLAA
-376 TPVERC
+376 PVERC

-407 FAALYE
+407 FATLYE

-452 ELPIV
+452 ELPVV
-457 KHASDLLQ
+457 KHAADLLQ
-465 PAASAEQ
+465 PAASTEQ

-510 EPERSPQET
+510 ERSPQEP

-534 ADFASRYREK
+534 ADYAAKYRAQNKNNAPKHHRGRSR
-544 SSLDAADRNLSRVL
+544 
-558 RYFKAAMEDDDK
+558 
-570 GAAHRYYEMT
+570 
-580 AKREQDDREEE
+580 
-591 R
+591 

>member
-1 MYNYGKDYLAV
+1 MTKHKNSAYNHGKDYLAA

-17 HLYVHL
+17 HLYAHL
-23 LHKYTYLRAL
+23 LRKYTYSRAL

-38 SAFANCYAVYEK
+38 SAFANRYAVYEK

-106 LLPENAPAVFAAD
+106 LLPENAPAIFAVD

-124 DAVESKETRSDAQLA
+124 DAVERKETHSAAQLA

-173 ADWVLHDKGD
+173 ADWALHDKGD
-183 GNPHAHIMLTTRAFT
+183 GNPHAHIMLTMRAIKT
-198 RNGKWADKQKS
+198 NGRWAEKS
-209 IYKLDKNGQK
+209 RTIYKLDPNGQK
-219 IPAIDPTTGQQKI
+219 IPVIDPTTGQQKI

-243 TVQANDWNDRSKAEE
+243 TVPANDWNDRSKAEE

-298 ARKMEREGRVSDR
+298 ARKMEREGRVSNR
-311 CEINRETKAL
+311 CEINRETKLL
-321 NEQYSRSLEVANGE
+321 NEQHSRRLEVANGE

-355 SESKGLSGA
+355 SESKELSVA
-364 IQQAEDAERALT
+364 IQQAEDAETALAA
-376 TPVERC
+376 PVERC

-392 QAEQRENALQKRTEA
+392 QQAEQHENALQKRTEA

-413 LGCATIEAAKSL
+413 FGCATIEAAKSL

-452 ELPIV
+452 ELPVV
-457 KHASDLLQ
+457 KRAEDLLQ
-465 PAASAEQ
+465 PAASTKQ

-477 RLQAIRQQREAE
+477 RLQAIRQQRE
-489 RKAHAEWV
+489 
-497 EQQRRANMQREQP
+497 Q
-510 EPERSPQET
+510 PERSPQKT
-519 PDDAAAQQEQKVRSV
+519 FDDAAAQQEQEVRSV
-534 ADFASRYREK
+534 ADYAAKYRAQNKNSAPKHHRGRSR
-544 SSLDAADRNLSRVL
+544 
-558 RYFKAAMEDDDK
+558 
-570 GAAHRYYEMT
+570 
-580 AKREQDDREEE
+580 
-591 R
+591 

>member
-1 MYNYGKDYLAV
+1 M
-12 NPIRA
+12 
-17 HLYVHL
+17 
-23 LHKYTYLRAL
+23 
-33 SEGQG
+33 
-38 SAFANCYAVYEK
+38 
-50 GKTVAIY
+50 AIY

-83 LTDLATGKVFD
+83 LTDLATGKIFD

-106 LLPENAPAVFAAD
+106 LLPENAPAAFAVD

-124 DAVESKETRSDAQLA
+124 DAVERKETRSDARLA
-139 REVEVALPCEFTRQE
+139 REVEVALPREFTRQE

-159 REYIMKNFVREGMC
+159 REYIIKNFVREGMC
-173 ADWVLHDKGD
+173 ADWALHDKRD

-198 RNGKWADKQKS
+198 RNGKWAEKS
-209 IYKLDKNGQK
+209 RTIYKLDPNGQK
-219 IPAIDPTTGQQKI
+219 VPLIDPETGEQKV
-232 GARGRK
+232 RVRK
-238 MWQRE
+238 GKGVEKLWQTE
-243 TVQANDWNDRSKAEE
+243 KVPANDWNDRSKAEE
-258 WRAAWAAEC
+258 WRAAWATEC

-298 ARKMEREGRVSDR
+298 ARKMESEGRVSDR

-321 NEQYSRSLEVANGE
+321 NEQHTRSLEVANGE
-335 LYNATSERLRLYRD
+335 LYNAASEHLRLYRD

-355 SESKGLSGA
+355 SESKELSGA
-364 IQQAEDAERALT
+364 IQQAEDAERALSA
-376 TPVERC
+376 PVERC

-477 RLQAIRQQREAE
+477 RLQAIRQQRQAE

>member
-1 MYNYGKDYLAV
+1 M
-12 NPIRA
+12 
-17 HLYVHL
+17 
-23 LHKYTYLRAL
+23 RAL
-33 SEGQG
+33 SEGQD
-38 SAFANCYAVYEK
+38 SAFANRYAVYEK

-83 LTDLATGKVFD
+83 LTDLATGKIFD

-106 LLPENAPAVFAAD
+106 LLPENAPAAFAVD

-124 DAVESKETRSDAQLA
+124 DAVERKETRSDARLA
-139 REVEVALPCEFTRQE
+139 REVEVALPREFTRQE

-159 REYIMKNFVREGMC
+159 REYIIKNFVREGMC
-173 ADWVLHDKGD
+173 ADWALHDKRD

-198 RNGKWADKQKS
+198 RNGKWAEKS
-209 IYKLDKNGQK
+209 RTIYKLDPNGQK
-219 IPAIDPTTGQQKI
+219 VPLIDPETGEQKV
-232 GARGRK
+232 RVRK
-238 MWQRE
+238 GKGVEKLWQTE
-243 TVQANDWNDRSKAEE
+243 KVPANDWNDRSKAEE
-258 WRAAWAAEC
+258 WRAAWATEC

-298 ARKMEREGRVSDR
+298 ARKMESEGRVSDR

-321 NEQYSRSLEVANGE
+321 NEQHTRSLEVANGE
-335 LYNATSERLRLYRD
+335 LYNAASEHLRLYRD

-355 SESKGLSGA
+355 SESKELSGA
-364 IQQAEDAERALT
+364 IQQAEDAERALSA
-376 TPVERC
+376 PVERC

-558 RYFKAAMEDDDK
+558 RYFRAAIEDDNK
-570 GAAHRYYEMT
+570 GAARRYYEMT
-580 AKREQDDREEE
+580 AKRERDDREEE

>member
-1 MYNYGKDYLAV
+1 MTKHKNSAYNHGKDYLAA

-17 HLYVHL
+17 HLYAHL
-23 LHKYTYLRAL
+23 LLKYAYLRAL

-38 SAFANCYAVYEK
+38 SAFANRYAVYEK

-83 LTDLATGKVFD
+83 LTDLATGKIFD
-94 YSNKPGVVFSEV
+94 YANKSGVVFSEV
-106 LLPENAPAVFAAD
+106 LLPEDAPTIFAVD

-124 DAVESKETRSDAQLA
+124 DAVERKETRSDARLA
-139 REVEVALPCEFTRQE
+139 REVEVALPREFTRQE

-173 ADWVLHDKGD
+173 ADWALHDKGD

-198 RNGKWADKQKS
+198 RNGKWAEKS
-209 IYKLDKNGQK
+209 RTIYKLDPNGQK
-219 IPAIDPTTGQQKI
+219 VPLIDPETGEQKV
-232 GARGRK
+232 RVRK
-238 MWQRE
+238 GKGVEKLWQTE
-243 TVQANDWNDRSKAEE
+243 KVPANDWNDHSKAEK

-321 NEQYSRSLEVANGE
+321 NEQHSRSLEVANGE

-355 SESKGLSGA
+355 SESKELSGA
-364 IQQAEDAERALT
+364 IQQAEDAERTLT

-407 FAALYE
+407 FTALYE
-413 LGCATIEAAKSL
+413 FGCATIEAAKSL

-452 ELPIV
+452 ELPAV
-457 KHASDLLQ
+457 KHAADLLQ
-465 PAASAEQ
+465 PAAAVEQ

-497 EQQRRANMQREQP
+497 EQQRRVNMQREQP
-510 EPERSPQET
+510 ELERSPQET
-519 PDDAAAQQEQKVRSV
+519 LDDAAAQQEQEVRSV
-534 ADFASRYREK
+534 ADFAAKYRAQNKNSAPKHHRGRSR
-544 SSLDAADRNLSRVL
+544 
-558 RYFKAAMEDDDK
+558 
-570 GAAHRYYEMT
+570 
-580 AKREQDDREEE
+580 
-591 R
+591 

>member
-1 MYNYGKDYLAV
+1 MTKHKNSAYNHGKDYIAA

-17 HLYVHL
+17 HLYAHL
-23 LHKYTYLRAL
+23 LRKYTYSRAL

-38 SAFANCYAVYEK
+38 SAFANRYAVYEK

-106 LLPENAPAVFAAD
+106 LLPENAPAIFAVD

-124 DAVESKETRSDAQLA
+124 DAVERKETHSAAQLA

-173 ADWVLHDKGD
+173 ADWALHDKGD
-183 GNPHAHIMLTTRAFT
+183 GNPHAHIMLTMRAIKT
-198 RNGKWADKQKS
+198 NSRWAEKS
-209 IYKLDKNGQK
+209 RTIYKLDPNGQK
-219 IPAIDPTTGQQKI
+219 IPVIDPTTGQQKI

-243 TVQANDWNDRSKAEE
+243 TVPANDWNDRSKAEE

-298 ARKMEREGRVSDR
+298 ARKMEREGRVSNR
-311 CEINRETKAL
+311 CEINRETKLL
-321 NEQYSRSLEVANGE
+321 NEQHSRRLEVANGE

-355 SESKGLSGA
+355 SESKELSVA
-364 IQQAEDAERALT
+364 IQQAEDAETALAA
-376 TPVERC
+376 PVERC

-392 QAEQRENALQKRTEA
+392 QAEQHENALQKRTEA

-413 LGCATIEAAKSL
+413 FGCATIEAAKSL

-452 ELPIV
+452 ELPVV
-457 KHASDLLQ
+457 KRAEDLLQ
-465 PAASAEQ
+465 PAASTKQ

-477 RLQAIRQQREAE
+477 RLQAIRQQRE
-489 RKAHAEWV
+489 
-497 EQQRRANMQREQP
+497 Q
-510 EPERSPQET
+510 PERSPQKT
-519 PDDAAAQQEQKVRSV
+519 FDDAAAQQEQEVRSV
-534 ADFASRYREK
+534 ADYAAKYRAQNKNSAPKHHRGRSR
-544 SSLDAADRNLSRVL
+544 
-558 RYFKAAMEDDDK
+558 
-570 GAAHRYYEMT
+570 
-580 AKREQDDREEE
+580 
-591 R
+591 

>member
-1 MYNYGKDYLAV
+1 MTKHKNSAYNYGKDYLAA
-12 NPIRA
+12 NSIRA
-17 HLYVHL
+17 HLYAHL
-23 LHKYTYLRAL
+23 LCKYAYLRAL

-38 SAFANCYAVYEK
+38 SAFANRYAVYEK

-83 LTDLATGKVFD
+83 LTDLATGKIFD
-94 YSNKPGVVFSEV
+94 YSNKSGVVFSEV
-106 LLPENAPAVFAAD
+106 LLPENAPTIFAVD

-124 DAVESKETRSDAQLA
+124 DAVERKETHSAAQLA

-173 ADWVLHDKGD
+173 ADWALHDKGD
-183 GNPHAHIMLTTRAFT
+183 GNPHAHIMLTMRAIKP
-198 RNGKWADKQKS
+198 NGRWAEKS
-209 IYKLDKNGQK
+209 RTIYKLDPNGQK
-219 IPAIDPTTGQQKI
+219 IPVIDPTTGQQKI

-243 TVQANDWNDRSKAEE
+243 TVPANDWNDHSKAEK

-284 QAVEQEPTIHEGYA
+284 QAIEQEPTIHEGYA

-321 NEQYSRSLEVANGE
+321 NEQNSRSLEIANGE

-355 SESKGLSGA
+355 SESKELSGA
-364 IQQAEDAERALT
+364 IQQAEDAEMTLAA
-376 TPVERC
+376 PVERC

-452 ELPIV
+452 ELPVV
-457 KHASDLLQ
+457 KHAADLLQ
-465 PAASAEQ
+465 PAASTEQ

-510 EPERSPQET
+510 ERSPQEP

-534 ADFASRYREK
+534 ADYAAKYRAQNKNNAPKHHRGRSR
-544 SSLDAADRNLSRVL
+544 
-558 RYFKAAMEDDDK
+558 
-570 GAAHRYYEMT
+570 
-580 AKREQDDREEE
+580 
-591 R
+591 

>member
-1 MYNYGKDYLAV
+1 M
-12 NPIRA
+12 
-17 HLYVHL
+17 
-23 LHKYTYLRAL
+23 RAL

-38 SAFANCYAVYEK
+38 SAFANRYAVYEK

-83 LTDLATGKVFD
+83 LTDLATGKIFD
-94 YSNKPGVVFSEV
+94 YSNKSGVVFSEV
-106 LLPENAPAVFAAD
+106 LLPENAPTIFAVD

-124 DAVESKETRSDAQLA
+124 DAVERKETHSAAQLA

-173 ADWVLHDKGD
+173 ADWALHDKGD
-183 GNPHAHIMLTTRAFT
+183 GNPHAHIMLTMRAIKP
-198 RNGKWADKQKS
+198 NGRWAEKS
-209 IYKLDKNGQK
+209 RTIYKLDPNGQK
-219 IPAIDPTTGQQKI
+219 IPVIDPTTGQQKI

-243 TVQANDWNDRSKAEE
+243 TVPANDWNDHSKAEK

-284 QAVEQEPTIHEGYA
+284 QAIEQEPTIHEGYA

-355 SESKGLSGA
+355 SESKELSGA
-364 IQQAEDAERALT
+364 IQQAEDAERALAA
-376 TPVERC
+376 PVERC

-392 QAEQRENALQKRTEA
+392 QVEQRENALQKRTEA

-497 EQQRRANMQREQP
+497 EQQRRVNMRREQP
-510 EPERSPQET
+510 EHSPQET
-519 PDDAAAQQEQKVRSV
+519 PDDAAAQQEQEVRSV
-534 ADFASRYREK
+534 ADYAAKYRAQNKNNAPKHHRGRSR
-544 SSLDAADRNLSRVL
+544 
-558 RYFKAAMEDDDK
+558 
-570 GAAHRYYEMT
+570 
-580 AKREQDDREEE
+580 
-591 R
+591 

>member
-1 MYNYGKDYLAV
+1 MTKHKNSAYNHGKDYIAA

-17 HLYVHL
+17 HLYAHL
-23 LHKYTYLRAL
+23 LRKYTYSRAL

-38 SAFANCYAVYEK
+38 SAFANRYAVYEK

-106 LLPENAPAVFAAD
+106 LLPESAPAIFAVD

-124 DAVESKETRSDAQLA
+124 DAVERKETHSAAQLA

-173 ADWVLHDKGD
+173 ADWALHDKGD
-183 GNPHAHIMLTTRAFT
+183 GNPHAHIMLTMRAIKT
-198 RNGKWADKQKS
+198 NGRWAEKS
-209 IYKLDKNGQK
+209 RTIYKLDPNGQK
-219 IPAIDPTTGQQKI
+219 IPVIDPTTGQQKI

-243 TVQANDWNDRSKAEE
+243 TVPANDWNDRSKAEE

-298 ARKMEREGRVSDR
+298 ARKMEREGRVSNR
-311 CEINRETKAL
+311 CEINRETKLL
-321 NEQYSRSLEVANGE
+321 NEQHSRRLEVANGE

-355 SESKGLSGA
+355 SESKELSVA
-364 IQQAEDAERALT
+364 IQQAEDAETALAA
-376 TPVERC
+376 PVERC

-392 QAEQRENALQKRTEA
+392 QAEQHENALQKRTEA

-413 LGCATIEAAKSL
+413 FGCATIEAAKSL

-452 ELPIV
+452 ELPVV
-457 KHASDLLQ
+457 KRAEDLLQ
-465 PAASAEQ
+465 PAASTKQ

-477 RLQAIRQQREAE
+477 RLQAIRQQRE
-489 RKAHAEWV
+489 
-497 EQQRRANMQREQP
+497 Q
-510 EPERSPQET
+510 PERSPQKT
-519 PDDAAAQQEQKVRSV
+519 FDDAAAQQEQEVRSV
-534 ADFASRYREK
+534 ADYAAKYRAQNKNSAPKHHRGRSR
-544 SSLDAADRNLSRVL
+544 
-558 RYFKAAMEDDDK
+558 
-570 GAAHRYYEMT
+570 
-580 AKREQDDREEE
+580 
-591 R
+591 

>member
-1 MYNYGKDYLAV
+1 MTKHKNSAYNHGKDYIAA

-17 HLYVHL
+17 HLYAHL
-23 LHKYTYLRAL
+23 LRKYTYSRAL

-38 SAFANCYAVYEK
+38 SAFANRYAVYEK

-106 LLPENAPAVFAAD
+106 LLPENAPAIFAVD

-124 DAVESKETRSDAQLA
+124 DAVERKETHSAAQLA

-173 ADWVLHDKGD
+173 ADWALHDKGD
-183 GNPHAHIMLTTRAFT
+183 GNPHAHIMLTMRAIKT
-198 RNGKWADKQKS
+198 NGRWAEKS
-209 IYKLDKNGQK
+209 RTIYKLDPNGQK
-219 IPAIDPTTGQQKI
+219 IPVIDPTTGQQKI

-243 TVQANDWNDRSKAEE
+243 TVPANDWNDRSKAEE

-298 ARKMEREGRVSDR
+298 ARKMEREGRVSNR
-311 CEINRETKAL
+311 CEINRETKLL
-321 NEQYSRSLEVANGE
+321 NEQHSRRLEVANGE

-355 SESKGLSGA
+355 SESKELSVA
-364 IQQAEDAERALT
+364 IQQAEDAETALAA
-376 TPVERC
+376 PVERC

-392 QAEQRENALQKRTEA
+392 QAEQHENTLQKRTEA

-413 LGCATIEAAKSL
+413 FGCATIEAAKSL

-452 ELPIV
+452 ELPVV
-457 KHASDLLQ
+457 KRAEDLLQ
-465 PAASAEQ
+465 PAASTKQ

-477 RLQAIRQQREAE
+477 RLQAIRQQRE
-489 RKAHAEWV
+489 
-497 EQQRRANMQREQP
+497 Q
-510 EPERSPQET
+510 PERSPQKT
-519 PDDAAAQQEQKVRSV
+519 FDDAAAQQEQEVRSV
-534 ADFASRYREK
+534 ADYAAKYRAQNKNSAPKHHRGRSR
-544 SSLDAADRNLSRVL
+544 
-558 RYFKAAMEDDDK
+558 
-570 GAAHRYYEMT
+570 
-580 AKREQDDREEE
+580 
-591 R
+591 

>member
-1 MYNYGKDYLAV
+1 MTKHKNSAYNYGKDYLAA

-17 HLYVHL
+17 HLYAHL
-23 LHKYTYLRAL
+23 LCKYAYLRAL

-38 SAFANCYAVYEK
+38 SAFANRYAVYEK

-57 HCSIKIISR
+57 HCSIKTISR

-83 LTDLATGKVFD
+83 LTDLATGKIFD
-94 YSNKPGVVFSEV
+94 YSNKSGVVFSEV
-106 LLPENAPAVFAAD
+106 LLPENAPTIFAVD

-124 DAVESKETRSDAQLA
+124 DAVERKETHSAAQLA

-173 ADWVLHDKGD
+173 ADWALHDKGD
-183 GNPHAHIMLTTRAFT
+183 GNPHAHIMLTMRAIKP
-198 RNGKWADKQKS
+198 NGRWAEKS
-209 IYKLDKNGQK
+209 RTIYKLDPNGQK
-219 IPAIDPTTGQQKI
+219 IPVIDPTTGQQKI

-243 TVQANDWNDRSKAEE
+243 TVPANDWNDHSKAEK

-284 QAVEQEPTIHEGYA
+284 QAIEQEPTIHEGYA

-321 NEQYSRSLEVANGE
+321 NEQNSRSLEIANGE

-355 SESKGLSGA
+355 SESKELSGA
-364 IQQAEDAERALT
+364 IQQAEDAEMTLAA
-376 TPVERC
+376 PVERC

-452 ELPIV
+452 ELPVV
-457 KHASDLLQ
+457 KHAADLLQ
-465 PAASAEQ
+465 PAASTEQ

-510 EPERSPQET
+510 ERSPQEP

-534 ADFASRYREK
+534 ADYAAKYRAQNKNNAPKHHRGRSR
-544 SSLDAADRNLSRVL
+544 
-558 RYFKAAMEDDDK
+558 
-570 GAAHRYYEMT
+570 
-580 AKREQDDREEE
+580 
-591 R
+591 